1 MPLES
6 AMSLI
11 VRNFEQ
17 WMANSGDT
25 ARGVD
30 ASEPRQTGRAAQSSD
45 FKPPDDSVVR
55 MLQMVIDGRC
65 LVVEELD
72 EIIDYF
78 QQQRD
83 VMAKAQGIAPASKSL
98 APGLY
103 TAVSRYTAAD
113 RCISCHKVFPG

>member
-30 ASEPRQTGRAAQSSD
+30 ASEPRQAGRTAQSSD

-103 TAVSRYTAAD
+103 TAVSR
-113 RCISCHKVFPG
+113 